1 LTRLGILVSG
11 RGSNLQAILEACR
24 VRKVDGEVVMVAANR
39 DCGALDIARMSGVPS
54 VKVFSVPAYGSSR
67 ERDRAMAEALAEAGV
82 ELLVAA
88 GYNRVIDDVL
98 VTKFLGRIINVHPS
112 LLPEFAGTMEA
123 ISLALEAGVEQTGV
137 TVHMIEPGAVDA
149 GVILGQQSV
158 PVLPGDTLD
167 ALEARVHAAE
177 HELLPA
183 TIQAM
188 IEGRLPSALVPSG
201 TEGRP

>member
-11 RGSNLQAILEACR
+11 RGSNLKAILEACR
-24 VRKVDGEVVMVAANR
+24 VGKIDGEVVMVAANR
-39 DCGALDIARMSGVPS
+39 DCAALDIARMSGVPA

-67 ERDRAMAEALAEAGV
+67 ERDRAMAEALAGAGV

-98 VTKFLGRIINVHPS
+98 VSKFLGRVINVHPS

-137 TVHMIEPGAVDA
+137 TVHMIEPGTLDA
-149 GVILGQQSV
+149 GVILGQQTV

-167 ALEARVHAAE
+167 TLEARVHAAE

-183 TIQAM
+183 TIQAL
-188 IEGRLPSALVPSG
+188 IEGQVPSALVPG
-201 TEGRP
+201 AAEGRP